1 MFLDKKKNVLLSL
14 GSVGRSGKGR
24 NVQQLKWL
32 LLHDFKSLNRLLR
45 NGKLKIRYKAAVM

>member
-14 GSVGRSGKGR
+14 GSVGGSGKGR